1 MPDHLTGK
9 RLSALLDDDS
19 PTEAERRHLEDC
31 DACESELRR
40 LRRMRMALSALDDL
54 EAPAD
59 GWARIEAALPDR
71 ATDPGADAAGGGGDG
86 AASRRSDIGWSPGGA
101 WIRAAAAVVLFA
113 GGLALGTHLSSPPA
127 GTGARAGADGQ
138 DPASPDRVASGE
150 APVERPGSPGGTGS
164 QAGSERAAASTSG
177 SASLEGLADGSPPV
191 EAYRDP
197 SAAAERLARLD
208 AMMQAAREAMRED
221 PSDPAVNDLL
231 FRVAEDRQ
239 ALIDAL
245 HLATLE
251 YR

>member
-1 MPDHLTGK
+1 MAEHLTGE
-9 RLSALLDDDS
+9 RLSALLDDDA

-31 DACESELRR
+31 AACESELHR

-59 GWARIEAALPDR
+59 GWARIETALPDR
-71 ATDPGADAAGGGGDG
+71 APAPAADRVAEDHGDAAD
-86 AASRRSDIGWSPGGA
+86 RRSAIGWSLGGA
-101 WIRAAAAVVLFA
+101 WARAAAAVVLFA
-113 GGLALGTHLSSPPA
+113 GGLTLGTHLSDPPA
-127 GTGARAGADGQ
+127 ETGARAGADG
-138 DPASPDRVASGE
+138 PARATGDRVASGQ
-150 APVERPGSPGGTGS
+150 AAADRPARSGGTAS
-164 QAGSERAAASTSG
+164 PAGSETAAGATAG
-177 SASLEGLADGSPPV
+177 SAGLAGLTDGGPPV

-197 SAAAERLARLD
+197 AAAAERLARLD